1 MPSSSESLDSPSPQ
15 QGLCRPSDPTLPLKD
30 FPDPI
35 HCPFC
40 PPPSHR
46 DSVACIFIVRTW
58 TVLVLRCSSLRDLLS
73 PRRLRRAAGRSLWTS
88 PEALPPSLSVS
99 EGAGSPRAGAQPLR
113 RFAAPPQSFL
123 ANVIP
128 SKLNPSGC
136 SLIKLICSPGDEIQ
150 IYWSPQPGEGKR
162 TPDSGDPGAVPK
174 RCDSPATVTFSSPL
188 SLGWRGSLTED
199 GDRRVL
205 AGFRPPV

>member
-1 MPSSSESLDSPSPQ
+1 M
-15 QGLCRPSDPTLPLKD
+15 
-30 FPDPI
+30 
-35 HCPFC
+35 
-40 PPPSHR
+40 
-46 DSVACIFIVRTW
+46 W
-58 TVLVLRCSSLRDLLS
+58 TILQD
-73 PRRLRRAAGRSLWTS
+73 
-88 PEALPPSLSVS
+88 LPPRLSIS
-99 EGAGSPRAGAQPLR
+99 EEAGSPPAGAEPLK
-113 RFAAPPQSFL
+113 RFASPPELFV

-128 SKLNPSGC
+128 SKLNPSGY

-150 IYWSPQPGEGKR
+150 IYLSPQPGDVKR

-174 RCDSPATVTFSSPL
+174 RCDPPAAVTFSSPL